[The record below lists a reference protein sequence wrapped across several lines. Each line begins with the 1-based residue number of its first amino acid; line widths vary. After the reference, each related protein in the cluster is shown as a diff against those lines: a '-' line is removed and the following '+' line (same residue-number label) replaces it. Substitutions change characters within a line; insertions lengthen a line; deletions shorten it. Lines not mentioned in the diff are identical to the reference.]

1 LHAVVTAQQAAI
13 SELRDR
19 IATGRLHPGDQILQE
34 AIAGELGLSVVPI
47 REALKT
53 LEAEGQVVYAPHRGY
68 FVARLDANELVEAY
82 RIRELLESEA
92 VAIAVPLLG
101 EEEFTRLDEAIVD
114 IERFSKVGDIV
125 SVSAANR
132 LFHFTFFETAALPR
146 LVNFIR
152 ILWEPTDPYRSLYF
166 ADPAHRRLINKEHR
180 AIVAAAKA
188 GDVERT
194 LGILR
199 AHRQHAL
206 DSLCAILGDAAD
218 EKDAEAPRRRS
229 AKAGS

>member
-1 LHAVVTAQQAAI
+1 VVTAQQAAI

-82 RIRELLESEA
+82 RIRDLLESEA
-92 VAIAVPLLG
+92 VATAVPLLG
-101 EEEFTRLDEAIVD
+101 EEEFTRLEEAIED
-114 IERFSKVGDIV
+114 IDRFSKVGDIV
-125 SVSAANR
+125 AVTAANR

-152 ILWEPTDPYRSLYF
+152 ILWEATDPYRSLYF
-166 ADPAHRRLINKEHR
+166 ADPAHRRLVNKEHR

-188 GDVERT
+188 GDVEKT
-194 LGILR
+194 LEILR
-199 AHRQHAL
+199 SHRQHAL
-206 DSLCAILGDAAD
+206 ESLCSILGDAAD
-218 EKDAEAPRRRS
+218 EKTGEAPRRRS
-229 AKAGS
+229 AKAAR